1 MRILIFDHDPTSG
14 GLAVQFANLMGME
27 ATAVADEESFWK
39 LLRSEKPQLL
49 LLDLELGATDGVE
62 QLRLLAESHYPG
74 TVILTSVNGA
84 RLLSTVRLFGE
95 SLGLDIVSVL
105 EKPLHMPT
113 LEALFARLQA
123 TSRVLSAEQL
133 RTAIANHEMCLDFQ
147 PIVSTASRALKKL
160 EALIRWDHPSAGL
173 IQPGSFLAIAEGDTA
188 TIDALAD
195 WSIGAAIEAY
205 QVLSGLGLRVP
216 IAVNMSAP
224 NLHDRTLP
232 DRLLQRLQAGGM
244 PPDHLCLEFSET
256 AAFKD
261 VTLTMDIMNRLQ
273 IKRICLSID
282 NFGTGYSSLRLLR
295 QMPFS
300 EIKIDRSFVGE
311 MTASRDSLA
320 IVKSLIGLAANM
332 EVGCV
337 AEGVEN
343 RETADALKQIGHC
356 DLQGFWIARPMPV
369 EAVPTWLAN
378 WMRSGSG
385 GANLRRGRPLRVAET
400 QQRPSAVRAAATSS
414 AAGGGGFVRLSP
426 RQIDVMRLLSE
437 GRSVKEIARQLNLG
451 IGTVKVHLSSAY
463 SALGAHN
470 RIEAVRRAEPM
481 LHQADHK
488 AVLEGKASLEC

>member
-1 MRILIFDHDPTSG
+1 MRILIFDQDSTPG
-14 GLAVQFANLMGME
+14 GLAAQLAKLMHVE

-39 LLRSEKPQLL
+39 LLRNERPRVLV
-49 LLDLELGATDGVE
+49 LDLELGATDGVE
-62 QLRLLAESHYPG
+62 QLRLLAEAHYPG
-74 TVILTSVNGA
+74 AVILTSVHGA

-95 SLGLDIVSVL
+95 SLGLNIVSTL
-105 EKPLHMPT
+105 EKPLHMPA
-113 LEALFARLQA
+113 LEMLFAGLQA
-123 TSRVLSAEQL
+123 ASRVLSAEQL
-133 RTAIANHEMCLDFQ
+133 RTAIGNHEMCLDFQ
-147 PIVSTASRALKKL
+147 PIVSMSPRSLKKL

-173 IQPGSFLAIAEGDTA
+173 ILPGSFLAIAEGDTA

-195 WSIGAAIEAY
+195 WSIGAAIKAY
-205 QVLSGLGLRVP
+205 QVLSELGLSVP
-216 IAVNMSAP
+216 IAVNLSAP

-232 DRLLQRLQAGGM
+232 DRLQQRLRAGGM

-273 IKRICLSID
+273 IKRIRLSID

-300 EIKIDRSFVGE
+300 EIKIDRSFVNE
-311 MTASRDSLA
+311 MTTSRDSLA

-332 EVGCV
+332 GVGCV

-343 RETADALKQIGHC
+343 RETADALERIGPC
-356 DLQGFWIARPMPV
+356 DLQGFWIARPMSV

-378 WMRSGSG
+378 WMRSGSA
-385 GANLRRGRPLRVAET
+385 GATLRHDSPLRAAKS
-400 QQRPSAVRAAATSS
+400 QQPSPVVRAAGASS
-414 AAGGGGFVRLSP
+414 AAGGCVRLSP

-470 RIEAVRRAEPM
+470 RVEAVRRAEPV
-481 LHQADHK
+481 LHQA
-488 AVLEGKASLEC
+488 AGGAGTERMASLDC